1 MKLSKIS
8 LAIAV
13 ALLIAGAPSAHAD
26 EASDRAAKAAGIAA
40 RWNPIFDAQQLR
52 IDAMAAGAK
61 KDKETLKQYNALVP
75 DFAEVRRVINEGLLS
90 ATSDL
95 DAVSGYA
102 EEETGEFAST
112 IPALEKL
119 IASIK
124 TISCVKGKTVK
135 KVTALTPK
143 CPAGYKKK

>member
-1 MKLSKIS
+1 MRLSKIS
-8 LAIAV
+8 LVIAA
-13 ALLIAGAPSAHAD
+13 ALLIAGSPSAHAD

-52 IDAMAAGAK
+52 IDAMAASAK

-75 DFAEVRRVINEGLLS
+75 DFAEVRRVINEGLRS

-135 KVTALTPK
+135 KVTGLTPK